1 MARIDWFDDKK
12 DTPVI
17 DEQVQKLAV
26 FVEAMA
32 DGVIDKAELENQ
44 QSSVVQAMKAVQGD
58 LNDSQHEKVTRL
70 LVELSAYNIMR
81 LLHELQ
87 QTRLQRAFAKT

>member
-17 DEQVQKLAV
+17 DEQVQKLAT

-32 DGVIDKAELENQ
+32 DGVIEKAELEKQ
-44 QSSVVQAMKAVQGD
+44 QTSVVHAMKAVQGD
-58 LNDSQHEKVTRL
+58 LNDAQHEKVTRL

-87 QTRLQRAFAKT
+87 QTRLQRAFSKT